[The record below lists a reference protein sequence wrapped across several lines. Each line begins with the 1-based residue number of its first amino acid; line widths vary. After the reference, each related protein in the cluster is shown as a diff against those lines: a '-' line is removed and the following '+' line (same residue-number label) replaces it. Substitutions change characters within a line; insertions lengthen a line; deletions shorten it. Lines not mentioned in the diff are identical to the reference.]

1 MAKKEI
7 DTSKY
12 ADSYSDEGLMS
23 KVKRI
28 GRKMGGKLLYN
39 VYVLYYVLKSR
50 DVPVKVKAEIIGA
63 LGYVLVPLDLI
74 PDFIPVAGFTDDLAA
89 ITFAVQAAHAQI
101 TPGIQQRTEK
111 KVYNLIGSTDEC
123 ELAA

>member
-7 DTSKY
+7 DTTAY
-12 ADSYSDEGLMS
+12 ADSYSEEGFKS
-23 KVKRI
+23 KMKRV
-28 GRKMGGKLLYN
+28 GKKMGGKLLYN

-50 DVPVKVKAEIIGA
+50 DVPVKIKAEIIGA

-74 PDFIPVAGFTDDLAA
+74 PDFIPVAGFADDLAA
-89 ITFAVQAAHAQI
+89 ITFAVHQAHAQI
-101 TPGIQQRTEK
+101 TPGIQQQAEQ
-111 KVYNLIGSTDEC
+111 KVYKMIGSTDDC

>member
-7 DTSKY
+7 DTTKY
-12 ADSYSDEGLMS
+12 ADKYSDEGLMN

-28 GRKMGGKLLYN
+28 GKKMGGKLLYN

-74 PDFIPVAGFTDDLAA
+74 PDFIPVAGFADDLAA
-89 ITFAVQAAHAQI
+89 VTFAVQAANAQI
-101 TPGIQQRTEK
+101 TPSIQQRAET

>member
-7 DTSKY
+7 DTTKY
-12 ADSYSDEGLMS
+12 ADKYSDEGLMS

-28 GRKMGGKLLYN
+28 GKKMGGKLLYN

-50 DVPVKVKAEIIGA
+50 DVPVKVKAEILSA

-74 PDFIPVAGFTDDLAA
+74 PDFIPVAGFADDLAA
-89 ITFAVQAAHAQI
+89 VTFAVQAAHAQI
-101 TPGIQQRTEK
+101 TPSIQQRAEK
-111 KVYNLIGSTDEC
+111 KVYKLIGSTDEC

>member
-7 DTSKY
+7 DTTVYVDK
-12 ADSYSDEGLMS
+12 YSDEGLMS
-23 KVKRI
+23 KIKRV
-28 GRKMGGKLLYN
+28 GKKMGGKLLYN

-50 DVPVKVKAEIIGA
+50 DVPVKVKAEILGG

-89 ITFAVQAAHAQI
+89 VAFAVHSARAQI
-101 TPGIQQRTEK
+101 TPGIQQQAED
-111 KVYNLIGSTDEC
+111 KVHKLIGSTDEC

>member
-7 DTSKY
+7 ETTVYVDK
-12 ADSYSDEGLMS
+12 YSDEGLMS
-23 KVKRI
+23 KVKRV
-28 GRKMGGKLLYN
+28 GKKMGSKLLYN

-50 DVPVKVKAEIIGA
+50 DVPVKVKAEILGA

-89 ITFAVQAAHAQI
+89 VAFAVHSEI
-101 TPGIQQRTEK
+101 P
-111 KVYNLIGSTDEC
+111 
-123 ELAA
+123 

>member
-7 DTSKY
+7 DTTKY
-12 ADSYSDEGLMS
+12 ADSYSDEGFKS
-23 KVKRI
+23 KMKRL
-28 GRKMGGKLLYN
+28 GKKMGGKLLYN

-50 DVPVKVKAEIIGA
+50 DVPVRVKAEILGA

-74 PDFIPVAGFTDDLAA
+74 PDFIPVVGFSDDLAA
-89 ITFAVQAAHAQI
+89 VAFAVHAAHAQI
-101 TPGIQQRTEK
+101 SPAIQQKAEK
-111 KVYNLIGSTDEC
+111 KVYNIIGSTDGC